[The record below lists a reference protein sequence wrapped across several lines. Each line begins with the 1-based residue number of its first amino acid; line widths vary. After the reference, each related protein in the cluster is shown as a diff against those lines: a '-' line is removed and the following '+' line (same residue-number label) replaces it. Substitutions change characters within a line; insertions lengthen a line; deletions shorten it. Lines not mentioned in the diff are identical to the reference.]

1 MQVMER
7 LQGDVLVLMLSGQ
20 LSFYSRK
27 VFQAVIRNAGTTSAQ
42 HIIINLRD
50 VTSMDSA
57 ALGFLAL
64 AHLNLIGKNVGM
76 SLVAPP
82 KHIKQMLEHA
92 NFIKLIPTFE
102 TEKQVLS
109 ERNFVLGKSIA

>member
-20 LSFYSRK
+20 MSFYSRK
-27 VFQAVIRNAGTTSAQ
+27 VFQAVIKNAGTTSAH
-42 HIIINLRD
+42 HIIINMRD
-50 VTSMDSA
+50 VTCMDSA

-64 AHLNLIGKNVGM
+64 AQLNLVSKNVGM

-82 KHIKQMLEHA
+82 KHIRKILEQA
-92 NFIKLIPTFE
+92 NFTKLIPTYE

-109 ERNFVLGKSIA
+109 ELAFVLGNNP

>member
-7 LQGDVLVLMLSGQ
+7 LQGDVLVLMISGQ

-27 VFQAVIRNAGTTSAQ
+27 VFQAVIKNAGSTSAH
-42 HIIINLRD
+42 HIIINLRE

-64 AHLNLIGKNVGM
+64 AHLNLMEKNVGL

-82 KHIKQMLEHA
+82 KHIKNILEHA
-92 NFIKLIPTFE
+92 HFTKLIPTYE

-109 ERNFVLGKSIA
+109 ERAFVLGK

>member
-7 LQGDVLVLMLSGQ
+7 LQDDVLVLMISGQ

-27 VFQAVIRNAGTTSAQ
+27 VFQAVIRNAGATSAH
-42 HIIINLRD
+42 HIVINLRD

-64 AHLNLIGKNVGM
+64 AHLNLMEKKVGL

-82 KHIKQMLEHA
+82 KHIKRILEQA
-92 NFIKLIPTFE
+92 NFTKLIPTYE

-109 ERNFVLGKSIA
+109 ERAFVLGK